1 MKRGKPYK
9 IAQLEV
15 KMLYVPRSDPREI
28 LPTSIRSAYESINEL
43 NNEQNNYFEGYL
55 HQEGGD
61 CPIFKK
67 RFFKLM
73 GTSLL
78 AHSEISHKT
87 RAKINLSK
95 VVDLIYVDK
104 ENIDR
109 SNHRNFSDV
118 LLLDHAFKIKF
129 ANGELIDFCAPNKHE
144 MKIWIQNLQE
154 IIYRNRFRRQPWVN
168 LMLQQQQQQQSSQQ

>member
-1 MKRGKPYK
+1 
-9 IAQLEV
+9 
-15 KMLYVPRSDPREI
+15 
-28 LPTSIRSAYESINEL
+28 
-43 NNEQNNYFEGYL
+43 
-55 HQEGGD
+55 
-61 CPIFKK
+61 
-67 RFFKLM
+67 M

-129 ANGELIDFCAPNKHE
+129 ANGELIDFVLLINTK
-144 MKIWIQNLQE
+144 
-154 IIYRNRFRRQPWVN
+154 
-168 LMLQQQQQQQSSQQ
+168 

>member
-1 MKRGKPYK
+1 MSNGNQPMKRGKPYK

-67 RFFKLM
+67 RF
-73 GTSLL
+73 
-78 AHSEISHKT
+78 
-87 RAKINLSK
+87 
-95 VVDLIYVDK
+95 
-104 ENIDR
+104 
-109 SNHRNFSDV
+109 SN
-118 LLLDHAFKIKF
+118 
-129 ANGELIDFCAPNKHE
+129 
-144 MKIWIQNLQE
+144 
-154 IIYRNRFRRQPWVN
+154 
-168 LMLQQQQQQQSSQQ
+168 